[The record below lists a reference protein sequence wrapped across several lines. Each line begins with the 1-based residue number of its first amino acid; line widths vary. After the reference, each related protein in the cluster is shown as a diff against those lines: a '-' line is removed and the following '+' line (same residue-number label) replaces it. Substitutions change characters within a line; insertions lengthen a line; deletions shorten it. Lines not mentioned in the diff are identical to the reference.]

1 MSTVLD
7 DNDRGKTTV
16 EGNEVLV
23 TSKVYDA
30 AKFRVGAP
38 VGPSSG
44 GGGAFSW
51 DLMNFQ
57 GRSRTEVAV
66 LAGGF
71 NGTQGEIGLSI
82 WNGKEPFGDATQ
94 KKVVEFY
101 ADHVEFKV
109 PVTAPNLGGSVPAT
123 GAVTPALLQS
133 ANGRLVLAAQDDGNL
148 VLYADGVPVK
158 ALFGLASSQLW

>member
-51 DLMNFQ
+51 DLMDFQ
-57 GRSRTEVAV
+57 GRTRTEVAV

-82 WNGKEPFGDATQ
+82 WDGKEPFGDATQ

-109 PVTAPNLGGSVPAT
+109 PITAPNLGSGTPV
-123 GAVTPALLQS
+123 GAPALLQS
-133 ANGRLVLAAQDDGNL
+133 ANGRLVLVAQDDGNL